1 MFRSLRDEELK
12 RNSALARTC
21 GRTCSHGFGKFSK
34 TPSAAVVGELRLCS
48 NGDSSL
54 KSNQQGWTAPES
66 RYKMFHGFG
75 VNHWK
80 SKCGSIRL
88 RSSMQVA
95 VVRLELLEDRF
106 LLAGYSASG
115 LSDLGTTPAVSPTTQ
130 QANVSTGA
138 TSAGT
143 HGGVSSGVA
152 DSSTSDQQEPPANS
166 PIATPAGGSTPGSVA
181 QGASMSPACSAFCV
195 ATGAS
200 AAGGYEGSSSPGTGG
215 VTTSQ
220 VPSITLPLP
229 MPPGVPA
236 GGIFK
241 QFAVPSSSGPVGVLS
256 LDPVAVDL
264 SPLSTAPA
272 VTSGVATISQ
282 GSQPTSLATQATTT
296 SIRFGVVQPSL
307 MSPAASASRTVPIV
321 ATVIPGRQ
329 RAQLPDVFALAPL
342 KAPER
347 ASVDTPGFADPTL
360 SDGSITA
367 PATMTQRL
375 VALMPSSG
383 VAGAA
388 QPGEAETAQN
398 ERAHTLIPAN
408 LAIYSA
414 TSLTIGVSAP
424 GLTSVIRVRRWRNSR
439 RLAVGPVRRKNR

>member
-21 GRTCSHGFGKFSK
+21 GRTLSHGFGKFSK
-34 TPSAAVVGELRLCS
+34 APSAAVVGELRLCS

-115 LSDLGTTPAVSPTTQ
+115 LSDLGATPAVSPPTQ
-130 QANVSTGA
+130 QSNVSTGA

-143 HGGVSSGVA
+143 QSGVCSA
-152 DSSTSDQQEPPANS
+152 GAGSSTSDQQELPADFA
-166 PIATPAGGSTPGSVA
+166 PEMPAGGSAPGSVGP
-181 QGASMSPACSAFCV
+181 GASMSPACSAFCV

-200 AAGGYEGSSSPGTGG
+200 AAGGYGGSSSPGTGG

-241 QFAVPSSSGPVGVLS
+241 QFAVPSSTGPVGVLS

-272 VTSGVATISQ
+272 LTSGVAAISK
-282 GSQPTSLATQATTT
+282 GSQPTSLAAQASTT

-307 MSPAASASRTVPIV
+307 ISYSESASRTVPIV

-329 RAQLPDVFALAPL
+329 RAELPDVFALAPL

-360 SDGSITA
+360 SDGSITT
-367 PATMTQRL
+367 PTTMTQWL
-375 VALMPSSG
+375 VALARLSG

-388 QPGEAETAQN
+388 QPGEAETAES
-398 ERAHTLIPAN
+398 EREHTLIPAN

-414 TSLTIGVSAP
+414 ATLTIGVSAP
-424 GLTSVIRVRRWRNSR
+424 GLTSGIRGGKWRHKQRSN
-439 RLAVGPVRRKNR
+439 VGPVRRY